1 MTMKRP
7 RGLLARLLMPCC
19 LLATA
24 FAGGPL
30 SVGGP
35 NNGIAGQAFVWNPAA
50 MPIQYR
56 VDAGPMAS
64 TPTGQVVI
72 SNASGLARVQS
83 MFGNWQQAP
92 HSAIQYQYAGQIAF
106 ANGTPLGD
114 IITIA
119 DYNSALGLCQAA
131 TENPIIFDATGAIVA
146 ALGLPPDIIGF
157 ASPCSLDPK
166 TGFILSAFATLNGQ
180 FQDGID
186 AYPNFELSPSQFDEA
201 ITHEL
206 GHFSGLAHSQ
216 INDSI
221 FSVGCTVDQLAGL
234 PLMFPFLVCQSRSD
248 MGLPILSPDDRAW
261 IARLYPAQDFAASY
275 GTIKGNILFS
285 DGQSPVQGANVIAR
299 DVNNP
304 VRIAV
309 SAVSGYRFTGNP
321 GQSVTGDNT
330 GGSSHGSR
338 DATLIGYYEIPVPPG
353 TYTVEV
359 ESIDPGF
366 QGGSGIGPLD
376 PPIPLPGQ
384 DEFWHADESAF
395 DDPTVSDPVTV
406 NAGQTVDQIDIILNQ
421 TQPRFDKYEDPGAW
435 LAIPEVLRKSI
446 SLSTGVPA

>member
-1 MTMKRP
+1 M
-7 RGLLARLLMPCC
+7 
-19 LLATA
+19 
-24 FAGGPL
+24 
-30 SVGGP
+30 
-35 NNGIAGQAFVWNPAA
+35 
-50 MPIQYR
+50 
-56 VDAGPMAS
+56 
-64 TPTGQVVI
+64 
-72 SNASGLARVQS
+72 
-83 MFGNWQQAP
+83 
-92 HSAIQYQYAGQIAF
+92 
-106 ANGTPLGD
+106 
-114 IITIA
+114 
-119 DYNSALGLCQAA
+119 
-131 TENPIIFDATGAIVA
+131 
-146 ALGLPPDIIGF
+146 
-157 ASPCSLDPK
+157 
-166 TGFILSAFATLNGQ
+166 
-180 FQDGID
+180 
-186 AYPNFELSPSQFDEA
+186 
-201 ITHEL
+201 
-206 GHFSGLAHSQ
+206 
-216 INDSI
+216 
-221 FSVGCTVDQLAGL
+221 
-234 PLMFPFLVCQSRSD
+234 
-248 MGLPILSPDDRAW
+248 
-261 IARLYPAQDFAASY
+261 
-275 GTIKGNILFS
+275 
-285 DGQSPVQGANVIAR
+285 IAR

-395 DDPTVSDPVTV
+395 DDPTVSDPITV